1 MKEKATN
8 TLRSPVCTEIY
19 VNIGLRTVELV
30 NMVFVCCENLQ
41 LVSQRSIV
49 RPPQMSEFRHFAQSE
64 LAVRLFLIVVLTCR
78 SRIRLKPALD
88 PVYGPD

>member
-8 TLRSPVCTEIY
+8 TLRSPFCTEIY

-49 RPPQMSEFRHFAQSE
+49 RRQTSTDVRVQTFRP
-64 LAVRLFLIVVLTCR
+64 
-78 SRIRLKPALD
+78 K
-88 PVYGPD
+88 